1 MKPYSPSEKLF
12 IEEIMRAAHQLRAA
26 TKGLS
31 IGSLIKS
38 IRVRLGMSQ
47 KALAQRAGMP
57 QSTVSRIESGQSDTT
72 LSTLNK
78 LLHALSCDLVIAPL
92 LQGSTDSIR
101 QQQAKKMAEKQ
112 VAYLKGTMNLEEQ
125 QPDFRFMEELLKQE
139 EERLLHGPNAKLWP
153 ET

>member
-12 IEEIMRAAHQLRAA
+12 IEEIMSAARQLRGA

-38 IRVRLGMSQ
+38 IRVQLGMSQ
-47 KALAQRAGMP
+47 KALAQRAGVP
-57 QSTVSRIESGQSDTT
+57 QSTVSRIEKGQSDTT

-78 LLHALSCDLVIAPL
+78 LLQALSCDLVMAPL

-101 QQQAKKMAEKQ
+101 LKQAKKLAEKQ
-112 VAYLKGTMNLEEQ
+112 VSYLKGTMNLEEQ
-125 QPDFRFMEELLKQE
+125 QPDFRFIEELLRQE
-139 EERLLHGPNAKLWP
+139 EELLLHGPNTKLWP